1 MTDEE
6 SRQQYQFL
14 IKRGK
19 MEIPQNPLFTFLYWL
34 LNTPGVGALFVAFLG
49 LVLILLF
56 SAVLRWI
63 AKGSAAS
70 ESIVYTYPT
79 EGLHSS

>member
-1 MTDEE
+1 MEV
-6 SRQQYQFL
+6 RQRYQNPDH
-14 IKRGK
+14 KRRK

-49 LVLILLF
+49 VALIVIF
-56 SAVLRWI
+56 GAVLRWI

-70 ESIVYTYPT
+70 EAIVYTYPT
-79 EGLHSS
+79 EGFHSP